1 MGIFQS
7 SGRHQN
13 PAIGLAIFAGAVGAG
28 FSLVLWLFAYRP
40 ETALF
45 GEAGR
50 EIAAKG
56 VMHDNLQLLAALFG
70 VIAILASI
78 TASLGGRGR
87 WTTAT
92 GLGLGV
98 IAVSYPVLTWLNVV
112 TGHIGSPI

>member
-7 SGRHQN
+7 SGKQQN
-13 PAIGLAIFAGAVGAG
+13 PAVGLSILAGAVGAA
-28 FSLVLWLFAYRP
+28 FSLVLWLYAYRP
-40 ETALF
+40 DTGFL

-56 VMHDNLQLLAALFG
+56 VLHDNLQLLAALFG

-78 TASLGGRGR
+78 IASLGGRGR

-92 GLGLGV
+92 GLGLGLV
-98 IAVSYPVLTWLNVV
+98 ALSYPVLSWLNLV
-112 TGHIGSPI
+112 TGHINSPI